1 MKKIFKSRLLFFILG
16 ALVFG
21 MSAVLAYDYV
31 AQEISFTPNDSN
43 WKNPNN
49 TDIENVSQALN
60 NLYSRVKDDD
70 YVIHYWVTS
79 SAGNSVCYGFLQL
92 PDLTP
97 YRTLR
102 IGKIRESSGRIET
115 IGLQSPESQILIN
128 FSLSESE
135 QVYDISGYTGTGYG
149 ILSYGSGMQN
159 WGAINFFDIV
169 LQK

>member
-1 MKKIFKSRLLFFILG
+1 MKKLFKSKMFFFILG
-16 ALVFG
+16 VLVIVTSTVF
-21 MSAVLAYDYV
+21 AYNYV
-31 AQEISFTPNDSN
+31 AQEIGFTSNDSN

-49 TDIENVSQALN
+49 TDIENVSQVLN

-70 YVIHYWVTS
+70 YVIPYWVTS

-97 YRTLR
+97 YRILR
-102 IGKIRESSGRIET
+102 IGKIRESSGKIET
-115 IGLQSPESQILIN
+115 LGLQSPESQILIN
-128 FSLSESE
+128 FSLSENE